1 MKRSKKT
8 ITSAALLASPR
19 ALEMAVAFL
28 NDVVGQTPEKPD
40 YWCACGQCDR
50 NIDKADDIIDEVLA
64 ERWSN
69 EPSRL
74 REDARQV

>member
-1 MKRSKKT
+1 MTSKKT

-28 NDVVGQTPEKPD
+28 NEVVGQTPEKPD

-64 ERWSN
+64 QNNVLTVSGG
-69 EPSRL
+69 
-74 REDARQV
+74 REKADGQ